1 LDRGLAVADW
11 QSWINERD
19 VRRARGEVAGVG
31 LATFIEPSAG
41 AGFESGVVRIEP
53 SGKVTAITGSSAHG
67 QGHETAFAQV
77 LADRLGVPMHDIVV
91 QHGDTHGVPQA
102 VGTFGSRSAA
112 LGGGSLLL
120 GSG

>member
-41 AGFESGVVRIEP
+41 AGFESGIIRIEP

-67 QGHETAFAQV
+67 QGHETVFAQV
-77 LADRLGVPMHDIVV
+77 VADRLGVAMGDVV
-91 QHGDTHGVPQA
+91 VLHGDTHGVPPA
-102 VGTFGSRSAA
+102 GGTFGSRSMG
-112 LGGGSLLL
+112 LGGRTVRLAAD
-120 GSG
+120 